1 MRAIRAYPV
10 LSSPTT
16 VSELRHRLH
25 SHYASFD
32 VVDYGVV
39 AAIVA
44 VARADGGGSPMVTMR
59 LLVNLAMGLDGHND
73 LLRFRKNGC
82 PSIPYP

>member
-25 SHYASFD
+25 SHYASVD
-32 VVDYGVV
+32 VVDYGIVP
-39 AAIVA
+39 AIVA
-44 VARADGGGSPMVTMR
+44 VARADGGGSPMIKR
-59 LLVNLAMGLDGHND
+59 QLLVNLAMGVIGHKDLFPFVKADGD
-73 LLRFRKNGC
+73 
-82 PSIPYP
+82 